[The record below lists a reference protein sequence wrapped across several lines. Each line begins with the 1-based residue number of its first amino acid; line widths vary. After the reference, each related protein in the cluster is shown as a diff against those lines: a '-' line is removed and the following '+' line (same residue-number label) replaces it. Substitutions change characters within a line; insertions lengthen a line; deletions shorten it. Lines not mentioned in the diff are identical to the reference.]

1 MRMAFVVLCIVC
13 SALLNVIVFA
23 VVTGN
28 IPFRKP
34 VEPGLT
40 LTEKVT
46 RSDTAMTAVAD
57 NDRKSINELI
67 KAFDV
72 ERAAL
77 DAQRAD
83 LKVREEGVSMKE
95 VALAS
100 LRTEVEGLQKNLE
113 VHILEVKTTQ
123 QTNLRRLAEMYAK
136 MDPASASLLL
146 KEMDRNH
153 AATILSMTTDRS
165 AAAIMDATI
174 QAAASNAVIVAAWSE
189 IIRSLKVEKT
199 AKAKG

>member
-1 MRMAFVVLCIVC
+1 MRVAFVVLCVVC
-13 SALLNVIVFA
+13 SALLNILVFI

-28 IPFRKP
+28 VPFRKP
-34 VEPGLT
+34 VEP
-40 LTEKVT
+40 
-46 RSDTAMTAVAD
+46 AVATVEAARRLDVVMTSVTD

-77 DAQRAD
+77 DVQRAD
-83 LKVREEGVSMKE
+83 LKVREEGVAMKE

-113 VHILEVKTTQ
+113 AHILEVKTTQ
-123 QTNLRRLAEMYAK
+123 QANLRRLAEVYAK
-136 MDPASASLLL
+136 MEPASASVLL
-146 KEMDRNH
+146 KEMDKNH
-153 AATILSMTTDRS
+153 AATILSMTTDRA

-174 QAAASNAVIVAAWSE
+174 QAAATNAAIVAAWSE

-199 AKAKG
+199 AKTKG